1 MTRTTVLFALNLSIA
16 IFSLATNAMER
27 VASPGT
33 PARSVVSH
41 RWDDL
46 PDPATET
53 VWCANEDAV
62 YAACGSRPDEVRS
75 DVLH

>member
-16 IFSLATNAMER
+16 VLGLSTNSMER
-27 VASPGT
+27 VASPST

-41 RWDDL
+41 RRDDL
-46 PDPATET
+46 PNPATET

-62 YAACGSRPDEVRS
+62 YAACGSRPDEMRS

>member
-16 IFSLATNAMER
+16 VLGLSTNAMER
-27 VASPGT
+27 VATPST

-46 PDPATET
+46 PEPATET
-53 VWCANEDAV
+53 VWCANQDAV

-75 DVLH
+75 DLLH